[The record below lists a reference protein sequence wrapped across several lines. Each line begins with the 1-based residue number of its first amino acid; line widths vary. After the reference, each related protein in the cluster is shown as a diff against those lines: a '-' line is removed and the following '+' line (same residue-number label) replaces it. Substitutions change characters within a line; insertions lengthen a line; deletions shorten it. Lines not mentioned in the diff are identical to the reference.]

1 MQHDLD
7 VLSTGVIAFIYDWM
21 ENIAFYLVIL
31 VAIMQMIPQTSY
43 QKYIRFFAGMI
54 LILML
59 AGPILRIFGMTE
71 LQSTAYQNALQ
82 EIEDATGY
90 MERIIREEANVGN

>member
-1 MQHDLD
+1 M
-7 VLSTGVIAFIYDWM
+7 IAFIYEWM

-31 VAIMQMIPQTSY
+31 VAVMQMIPQSSY

-59 AGPILRIFGMTE
+59 AGPILKLFGMTTLHSME
-71 LQSTAYQNALQ
+71 YQNALQ
-82 EIEDATGY
+82 EIKEASGY
-90 MERIIREEANVGN
+90 MERIIREEANVGY

>member
-1 MQHDLD
+1 M
-7 VLSTGVIAFIYDWM
+7 VAFIYEWM

-31 VAIMQMIPQTSY
+31 VAVMQMIPQNSY

-54 LILML
+54 LILLL

-71 LQSTAYQNALQ
+71 FQSTEYQNAMR
-82 EIEDATGY
+82 EIEEASGY
-90 MERIIREEANVGN
+90 MERIIREEANIGN

>member
-1 MQHDLD
+1 MLNY
-7 VLSTGVIAFIYDWM
+7 IYDWI
-21 ENIAFYLVIL
+21 ENIAFYLVVL
-31 VAIMQMIPQTSY
+31 VAVMQMIPQNSY
-43 QKYIRFFAGMI
+43 HKYIRFFAGMI

-59 AGPILRIFGMTE
+59 AGPIIKMFGMTDFQSIE
-71 LQSTAYQNALQ
+71 YQSTLQ

>member
-1 MQHDLD
+1 MM
-7 VLSTGVIAFIYDWM
+7 TFIYDWM

-31 VAIMQMIPQTSY
+31 VAVMQMIPKSSY

-59 AGPILRIFGMTE
+59 CGPILKIFGMTDFHNE
-71 LQSTAYQNALQ
+71 EYQNALQ
-82 EIEDATGY
+82 EIENATGY
-90 MERIIREEANVGN
+90 MEQIIREEGVIGD

>member
-1 MQHDLD
+1 ML
-7 VLSTGVIAFIYDWM
+7 AFIYDWM

-31 VAIMQMIPQTSY
+31 VAVMQMIPQSSY

-59 AGPILRIFGMTE
+59 AGPILKLFGMTE
-71 LQSTAYQNALQ
+71 YQSSEYQNAVR
-82 EIEDATGY
+82 EIEEAATY
-90 MERIIREEANVGN
+90 MEEIMGEEGALGE

>member
-1 MQHDLD
+1 M
-7 VLSTGVIAFIYDWM
+7 IAFIYDWM

-31 VAIMQMIPQTSY
+31 VAVMQMIPQNSY

-59 AGPILRIFGMTE
+59 AGPILKLFGMTTFHSME
-71 LQSTAYQNALQ
+71 YQNAMR

>member
-1 MQHDLD
+1 MLNY
-7 VLSTGVIAFIYDWM
+7 IYDWI
-21 ENIAFYLVIL
+21 ENIVFYLVVL
-31 VAIMQMIPQTSY
+31 VAVMQMIPQNSY

-59 AGPILRIFGMTE
+59 AGPIIKMFGMTDFQSIE
-71 LQSTAYQNALQ
+71 YQSTLQ
-82 EIEDATGY
+82 EGEDATGY

>member
-1 MQHDLD
+1 MI
-7 VLSTGVIAFIYDWM
+7 TYIYDWM

-31 VAIMQMIPQTSY
+31 VAVMQMIPQNSY

-90 MERIIREEANVGN
+90 MERIIREEGAIGD

>member
-1 MQHDLD
+1 M
-7 VLSTGVIAFIYDWM
+7 IAFIYDWM

-31 VAIMQMIPQTSY
+31 VAVMQMIPQNSY

-59 AGPILRIFGMTE
+59 TGPILRIFGMTD
-71 LQSTAYQNALQ
+71 LQSKAYQNTLR

-90 MERIIREEANVGN
+90 MERIIREEANVGD

>member
-1 MQHDLD
+1 M
-7 VLSTGVIAFIYDWM
+7 VAFIYEWI

-31 VAIMQMIPQTSY
+31 VAVMQMIPQNSY

-59 AGPILRIFGMTE
+59 IGPILRLFGMAE
-71 LQSTAYQNALQ
+71 VQSEEYQNAMR
-82 EIEDATGY
+82 EIEKASEY
-90 MERIIREEANVGN
+90 MEQIIEQEGNVGY

>member
-1 MQHDLD
+1 MLNY
-7 VLSTGVIAFIYDWM
+7 IYDWI
-21 ENIAFYLVIL
+21 ENIAFYLVVL
-31 VAIMQMIPQTSY
+31 VAVMQMIPQNSY

-59 AGPILRIFGMTE
+59 AGPIIKMFGMTDFQSIE
-71 LQSTAYQNALQ
+71 YQSTLQ

-90 MERIIREEANVGN
+90 MERTIREEANVGN

>member
-1 MQHDLD
+1 M
-7 VLSTGVIAFIYDWM
+7 IAFIYEWM

-31 VAIMQMIPQTSY
+31 VAIMQMIPQNSY

-59 AGPILRIFGMTE
+59 AGPLLKVFGMTE
-71 LQSTAYQNALQ
+71 LHNREYQNALQ

-90 MERIIREEANVGN
+90 MERIIREEGSVGD

>member
-1 MQHDLD
+1 M
-7 VLSTGVIAFIYDWM
+7 VAFIYEWI

-31 VAIMQMIPQTSY
+31 VAVMQMIPQNSY

-59 AGPILRIFGMTE
+59 VGPILRIFGMTE
-71 LQSTAYQNALQ
+71 FQSAEYQNAMR
-82 EIEDATGY
+82 EIEEASRY
-90 MERIIREEANVGN
+90 MEQIIGEEGNVGY

>member
-1 MQHDLD
+1 M
-7 VLSTGVIAFIYDWM
+7 IAFIYEWM

-31 VAIMQMIPQTSY
+31 VAIMQMIPKNSY

-71 LQSTAYQNALQ
+71 LQSTAYQSALQ

-90 MERIIREEANVGN
+90 MESIIREEGGVGD

>member
-1 MQHDLD
+1 MLNY
-7 VLSTGVIAFIYDWM
+7 IYDWI

-31 VAIMQMIPQTSY
+31 VAVMEMIPQNSY

-59 AGPILRIFGMTE
+59 AGPIVKLFGMTDF
-71 LQSTAYQNALQ
+71 QSIEYQSVLQ
-82 EIEDATGY
+82 EIEEASGY
-90 MERIIREEANVGN
+90 MENIIGEEESGGE

>member
-1 MQHDLD
+1 MLNY
-7 VLSTGVIAFIYDWM
+7 IYDWI

-31 VAIMQMIPQTSY
+31 VAVMQMIPQNSY

-59 AGPILRIFGMTE
+59 AGPIVKLFGMTDF
-71 LQSTAYQNALQ
+71 QSIEYQSVLQ
-82 EIEDATGY
+82 EIEEASGY
-90 MERIIREEANVGN
+90 MENIIGEEESGGE

>member
-1 MQHDLD
+1 ML
-7 VLSTGVIAFIYDWM
+7 TYIYDWI

-31 VAIMQMIPQTSY
+31 VAVMQMIPQNSY

-59 AGPILRIFGMTE
+59 AGPIVKLFGMTTF
-71 LQSTAYQNALQ
+71 QSIEYQSVLQ
-82 EIEDATGY
+82 EMEEASGY
-90 MERIIREEANVGN
+90 MERIIGEEESGGE

>member
-1 MQHDLD
+1 MLNY
-7 VLSTGVIAFIYDWM
+7 IYDWI
-21 ENIAFYLVIL
+21 ENIAFYLVVL
-31 VAIMQMIPQTSY
+31 VAVMQMIPQNSY

-59 AGPILRIFGMTE
+59 AGPIIKMFGMTDFQSIE
-71 LQSTAYQNALQ
+71 YQSTLQ

>member
-1 MQHDLD
+1 MLE
-7 VLSTGVIAFIYDWM
+7 FIYEWM

-31 VAIMQMIPQTSY
+31 VAVMQMIPQNSY

-59 AGPILRIFGMTE
+59 AGPILKLFGMTE
-71 LQSTAYQNALQ
+71 YQNSEYQNAIK
-82 EIEDATGY
+82 EIEEAATY
-90 MERIIREEANVGN
+90 MEEIIGEEGTLGE

>member
-1 MQHDLD
+1 M
-7 VLSTGVIAFIYDWM
+7 IAFIYEWM

-31 VAIMQMIPQTSY
+31 VAIMQMIPQSSY

-59 AGPILRIFGMTE
+59 AGPIFRIFGMTE
-71 LQSTAYQNALQ
+71 FQTTAYKNALQ

>member
-1 MQHDLD
+1 M
-7 VLSTGVIAFIYDWM
+7 IAFVYDWM

-31 VAIMQMIPQTSY
+31 VAIMQMIPQNSY

-59 AGPILRIFGMTE
+59 AGPLLEIFGMTE
-71 LQSTAYQNALQ
+71 LHNIEYQNAMR
-82 EIEDATGY
+82 EIEDAAGY
-90 MERIIREEANVGN
+90 MERIIREEGAIGD

>member
-1 MQHDLD
+1 M
-7 VLSTGVIAFIYDWM
+7 IAFIYEWM

-31 VAIMQMIPQTSY
+31 VAIMQMIPQSSY

-59 AGPILRIFGMTE
+59 AGPILHIFGMTE
-71 LQSTAYQNALQ
+71 LQSTAYQNALH

-90 MERIIREEANVGN
+90 MERIIREEANVGY

>member
-1 MQHDLD
+1 MLNY
-7 VLSTGVIAFIYDWM
+7 IYDWI
-21 ENIAFYLVIL
+21 ENIAFYLVVL
-31 VAIMQMIPQTSY
+31 VAVMQMIPQNSY

-59 AGPILRIFGMTE
+59 AGPIIKMFGMTDFQSIKY
-71 LQSTAYQNALQ
+71 QSTLQ

>member
-1 MQHDLD
+1 MLNY
-7 VLSTGVIAFIYDWM
+7 IYDWM

-31 VAIMQMIPQTSY
+31 VAVMQMIPKNSY

-59 AGPILRIFGMTE
+59 TGPIIKLFGVTDFKSIE
-71 LQSTAYQNALQ
+71 YQSAFQ
-82 EIEDATGY
+82 EIEDAGGY
-90 MERIIREEANVGN
+90 IEHIIGKEGCGGE

>member
-1 MQHDLD
+1 M
-7 VLSTGVIAFIYDWM
+7 VAFIYEWI

-31 VAIMQMIPQTSY
+31 VAVMQMIPQNSY

-59 AGPILRIFGMTE
+59 AGPILRIFDMTE
-71 LQSTAYQNALQ
+71 FQSTEYQNAMR
-82 EIEDATGY
+82 EIKEASGY
-90 MERIIREEANVGN
+90 MERIIGEEANVGY

>member
-1 MQHDLD
+1 M
-7 VLSTGVIAFIYDWM
+7 VAFIYEWI

-31 VAIMQMIPQTSY
+31 VAVMQMIPQNSY

-59 AGPILRIFGMTE
+59 AGPIFRIFGMTE
-71 LQSTAYQNALQ
+71 LQNTEYENAMR
-82 EIEDATGY
+82 EIEEASGY
-90 MERIIREEANVGN
+90 MERIIREEANIGY

>member
-1 MQHDLD
+1 M
-7 VLSTGVIAFIYDWM
+7 IAFIYDWM

-31 VAIMQMIPQTSY
+31 VAIMQMIPQNSY

-59 AGPILRIFGMTE
+59 AGPLLKIFGMTE
-71 LQSTAYQNALQ
+71 LHNTEYQNAMQ
-82 EIEDATGY
+82 EIEDAAGY
-90 MERIIREEANVGN
+90 MERIIREEADVGN

>member
-1 MQHDLD
+1 M
-7 VLSTGVIAFIYDWM
+7 IAFIYEWM

-31 VAIMQMIPQTSY
+31 VAIMQMIPQSSY

-59 AGPILRIFGMTE
+59 AGPILRIFGMNE
-71 LQSTAYQNALQ
+71 LQSTTYQNVMQ
-82 EIEDATGY
+82 EIEDASGY
-90 MERIIREEANVGN
+90 MERIIREEANVGY